1 MIFEL
6 ARLDLAR
13 ACATGEDVAALVEHG
28 AIADAIAERDTAAAR
43 ESRPEHS
50 SRKASRIRS
59 PS

>member
-1 MIFEL
+1 
-6 ARLDLAR
+6 LAR